1 MSIGWDPSME
11 VGAPALDAQRRALV
25 ERAAALVAT
34 IENGDDRS
42 TVERALLDFGNYS
55 VRHFSQEADCFL
67 RGVCPAL
74 EWNGAARAEL
84 IRMMTGFRE
93 SYERDGGGPGLAE
106 SLSCELSAWVARYVP
121 GPVTALPCVTA
132 SNREQARTAARS
144 LGRREAAAPRTRSG
158 RPRP

>member
-67 RGVCPAL
+67 RGACPAV

-132 SNREQARTAARS
+132 SNRE
-144 LGRREAAAPRTRSG
+144 
-158 RPRP
+158 

>member
-11 VGAPALDAQRRALV
+11 IGAPALDAQRRALG

-55 VRHFSQEADCFL
+55 VRHFSQEADCHL

-84 IRMMTGFRE
+84 IKTMAGFRE
-93 SYERDGGGPGLAE
+93 SYERDGASPELAE
-106 SLSCELSAWVARYVP
+106 GLSCQLSEWVARYVP
-121 GPVTALPCVTA
+121 GPVTALPCVTSRA
-132 SNREQARTAARS
+132 
-144 LGRREAAAPRTRSG
+144 
-158 RPRP
+158 